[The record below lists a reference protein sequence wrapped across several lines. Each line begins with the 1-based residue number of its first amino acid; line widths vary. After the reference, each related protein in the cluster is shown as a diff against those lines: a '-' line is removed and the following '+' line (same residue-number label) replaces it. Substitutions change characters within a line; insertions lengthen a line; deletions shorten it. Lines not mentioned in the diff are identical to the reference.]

1 MHRFNTLITEDRL
14 HIISDI
20 HLGHPS
26 FVQSDKL
33 NSFLTYLSEQNTSL
47 CINGDGIDL
56 LQLSVPKVLDEIPS
70 VLAGLKAFL
79 ARGTNKIYYVVG
91 NHDIY
96 MESYLEHSGIFNV
109 VPFLEVLSGDQRIHI
124 EHGYLYDFSH
134 IYFPGSI
141 TQLTKMAGL
150 FLKPSPGLYHLYGRV
165 TQIMFRLRN
174 RTKTEQGTIP
184 FDRPNLV
191 KAASEILERGFNSV
205 IFGHSHYAGME
216 DFGDDKKYANA
227 GSWLADKIHYIDIDK
242 GEIRLMEWK

>member
-1 MHRFNTLITEDRL
+1 MQRFNTLINEDRL
-14 HIISDI
+14 HIISDL

-26 FVQSDKL
+26 FAQRDKL
-33 NSFLTYLSEQNTSL
+33 NSFLTYLSNKNTSL

-70 VLAGLKAFL
+70 LWNGLQTFL
-79 ARGTNKIYYVVG
+79 AQGSNRIYYVVG

-96 MESYLEHSGIFNV
+96 MESYLEHSGILNV

-134 IYFPGSI
+134 IYFHAMM
-141 TQLTKMAGL
+141 TQLTKVVGL
-150 FLKPSPGLYHLYGRV
+150 FLKPSPALYHLYGKLN
-165 TQIMFRLRN
+165 QLMFTLWN
-174 RTKTEQGTIP
+174 RIKTKQGSVP

-191 KAASEILERGFNSV
+191 AAAREILERGFDTV

-216 DFGDDKKYANA
+216 DFGDNRKYANA
-227 GSWLADKIHYIDIDK
+227 GSWLADRIHYIEIDK
-242 GEIRLMEWK
+242 GEIRLKEWK